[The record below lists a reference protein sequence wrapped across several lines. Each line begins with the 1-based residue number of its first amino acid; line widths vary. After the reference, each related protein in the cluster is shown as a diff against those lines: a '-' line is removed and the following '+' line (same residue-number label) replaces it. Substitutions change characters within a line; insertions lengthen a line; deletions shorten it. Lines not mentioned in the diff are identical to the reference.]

1 MGTVSI
7 MSYRPLLT
15 NVTLIF
21 FVLLTL
27 TSSCALSKKSLE
39 SKSPEDKL
47 ALAMTYYGKGQYF
60 KAIPLFE
67 ELLPVYRGTDK
78 RAEIYFYYAKAQYE
92 MDNAIM
98 AGFHFKRLYD
108 QHSLSEFAEE
118 SLFMHA
124 ESYYAQS
131 PKWSL
136 DQTPTYE
143 ALQAYQNFINIY
155 PTSERVELCNNRIDL
170 LRDKLERKAL
180 EAANLYYRTR
190 DYRAAA
196 IAYENLFLEFPDIEN
211 PSDLYFLAAMSY
223 YKYAERSFIDKQGE
237 RYKIAIDKLKLVQ
250 ALYPEHPEFSTCDEF
265 IYRSQLGVLSAS
277 VNMIYTRPLDER
289 VPAVNEAIQSLEK
302 AVWMDGNESYE
313 SQRQELLERAAYIN
327 VQTHYELALS
337 SEENQQYRWH
347 TDLVN
352 ISNSYLD
359 SFGSS
364 KNAREVQK
372 IRDYSRT
379 FIDRF

>member
-1 MGTVSI
+1 MPYRSI
-7 MSYRPLLT
+7 FPYSSIIAMLLLMM
-15 NVTLIF
+15 V
-21 FVLLTL
+21 
-27 TSSCALSKKSLE
+27 SSCALSKKALDN
-39 SKSPEDKL
+39 KTPEDKL

-60 KAIPLFE
+60 KAIPLYE
-67 ELLPVYRGTDK
+67 ELLPIYRGTEK
-78 RAEIYFYYAKAQYE
+78 RAEIYFFYAKSQYE
-92 MDNAIM
+92 MGNPIM

-108 QHSLSEFAEE
+108 QHTLSEFAEE

-170 LRDKLERKAL
+170 LRDKLEKKAL

-196 IAYENLFLEFPDIEN
+196 IAYENLFLEFPDIES
-211 PSDLYFLAAMSY
+211 PEDLYFLAAMSY
-223 YKYAERSFIDKQGE
+223 YKYAERSFVDKQGE
-237 RYKIAIDKLKLVQ
+237 RYKIAADKLKLVQ
-250 ALYPEHPEFSTCDEF
+250 TLYPKHPEFSTCSD
-265 IYRSQLGVLSAS
+265 YYNRSQLGILAS
-277 VNMIYTRPLDER
+277 MVNMIYTRPLDER
-289 VPAVNEAIQSLEK
+289 IPAVKEATRSLK
-302 AVWMDGNESYE
+302 NAVWIEGNESYE
-313 SQRQELLERAAYIN
+313 TKRKELLERAAYLS

-337 SEENQQYRWH
+337 SEEKQQYRWH
-347 TDLVN
+347 TDLIN
-352 ISNSYLD
+352 ASNSYLE
-359 SFGSS
+359 SFETS
-364 KNAREVQK
+364 KNAREVKK

-379 FIDRF
+379 FIDRFE

>member
-1 MGTVSI
+1 MT
-7 MSYRPLLT
+7 YRPFLSKL
-15 NVTLIF
+15 TLIF
-21 FVLLTL
+21 LVLLTL
-27 TSSCALSKKSLE
+27 ASSCALSKKSLE

-67 ELLPVYRGTDK
+67 ELLPIYRGTDK

-108 QHSLSEFAEE
+108 QHGLSDFAEE

-190 DYRAAA
+190 DFRAAA

-223 YKYAERSFIDKQGE
+223 FKYAERSFIDKQGE

-250 ALYPEHPEFSTCDEF
+250 ALYPEHPKFATCDEF
-265 IYRSQLGVLSAS
+265 IVKSELGVLSAS
-277 VNMIYTRPLDER
+277 VNMIYTRPIDER
-289 VPAVNEAIQSLEK
+289 IPAVNEAIQSLEK
-302 AVWMDGNESYE
+302 AAWMDGNESYE
-313 SQRQELLERAAYIN
+313 FQRQELLERAAYIS

-352 ISNSYLD
+352 ISNKYLE
-359 SFGSS
+359 SFASS